1 MTPRWLVGTAVA
13 LLLSVGVAAQT
24 SQQGQVPTGET
35 SLGSVNLPRA
45 VMANGQT
52 LSAGTYQVRLT
63 AEAAQPS
70 VPGIQMERWVEFV
83 RGGKAVGREV
93 VSIVPPAEVK
103 DLNSGAKGPKPSA
116 GSSRVEMLKGDEY
129 LRVWINRGGVN
140 YLLHLPPAQG

>member
-13 LLLSVGVAAQT
+13 VLFSVGVAAQS
-24 SQQGQVPTGET
+24 SQQGQVPTAAT

-93 VSIVPPAEVK
+93 VSIVPAAEVK
-103 DLNSGAKGPKPSA
+103 DLNSGAKGPRPAA
-116 GSSRVEMLKGDEY
+116 GSSRVEMLKGDDY

-140 YLLHLPPAQG
+140 YLLHLPPAKG